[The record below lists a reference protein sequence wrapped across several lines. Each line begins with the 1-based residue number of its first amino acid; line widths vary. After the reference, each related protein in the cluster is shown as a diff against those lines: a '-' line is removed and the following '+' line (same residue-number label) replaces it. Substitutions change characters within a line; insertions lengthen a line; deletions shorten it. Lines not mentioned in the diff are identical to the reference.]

1 MGIKC
6 YLRAT
11 KKGPQGRWSGWSA
24 WSMCSHTCG
33 TGIKIR
39 TRKCWTGKGLCE
51 GPAIISL
58 DCETGKE
65 CPKKISSSI
74 AKTPIGLGKNCG
86 PHPEVSQRRFWWW
99 KKIQHSNFR
108 VVVMVSVSNFFPEQ
122 IIANVMMMQSKMKTE
137 HARQIQVRRQR
148 LGFSV
153 KWPWQE
159 YEFKC
164 GK

>member
-1 MGIKC
+1 MGINC
-6 YLRAT
+6 YLRSIAT

-74 AKTPIGLGKNCG
+74 AKTPIGFGKNCG
-86 PHPEVSQRRFWWW
+86 PHPEVTQRRFRFLE
-99 KKIQHSNFR
+99 KFLQ
-108 VVVMVSVSNFFPEQ
+108 
-122 IIANVMMMQSKMKTE
+122 
-137 HARQIQVRRQR
+137 
-148 LGFSV
+148 L
-153 KWPWQE
+153 
-159 YEFKC
+159 
-164 GK
+164 